1 MCLDGQVPLRIAL
14 RRMRR
19 LRFLLLA
26 LAIAPAL
33 PALPAQVPSLYE
45 AEVQVSAQDPA
56 AQLQGMQ
63 MAMRIV
69 LVRLTGDR
77 NAATRTAVARLL
89 QNPEAYVQQYG
100 YRGADNARPAEGAPM
115 PVLSVKF
122 DAKSIDG
129 ALREAGVRTW
139 GRDRPRVL
147 VWLAVQESG
156 RERVIGQADGS
167 AYAAALTAQARSRGL
182 PMVFPLLDLNDEAW
196 SDLMTP
202 DAPMSE
208 PIAAA
213 ARRYG
218 AQAVLA
224 GQLLMN
230 APGLFEADWTLF
242 AAGEAQPWSSQGDL
256 PEVVLSEGIDRT
268 TDLLAGAISG
278 ATAVTQIDPLRLTV
292 HGVTSLDDYARL
304 DRYLDALEFLS
315 EVRVTRVEPDRVSFV
330 VLARGGVE
338 ALNRAVGL
346 GSTLEPLASQSGTL
360 EFELLRE

>member
-1 MCLDGQVPLRIAL
+1 
-14 RRMRR
+14 MRR
-19 LRFLLLA
+19 LLLLLFALA
-26 LAIAPAL
+26 LAPAY
-33 PALPAQVPSLYE
+33 PAFPAQVPGLYE
-45 AEVQVSAQDPA
+45 AEVQVSAQDQA

-77 NAATRTAVARLL
+77 NAATRAVVAPLL

-100 YRGADNARPAEGAPM
+100 YRGTDSTGPADGAPR

-122 DAKSIDG
+122 DAKALDG
-129 ALREAGVRTW
+129 ALHEAGVRTW

-156 RERVIGQADGS
+156 RERVVGKADGS
-167 AYAAALTAQARSRGL
+167 PYVAALAAEAQSRGL
-182 PMVFPLLDLNDEAW
+182 PVVFPLLDLSDDAW
-196 SDLMTP
+196 SELMTP
-202 DAPMSE
+202 EAPMSE

-218 AQAVLA
+218 AHAVLA
-224 GQLLMN
+224 GRLVMN
-230 APGLFEADWTLF
+230 APGFFEADWTLF
-242 AAGEAQPWSSQGDL
+242 AAGQAQPWSAQGDL

-268 TDLLAGAISG
+268 TDLLAGRMSG
-278 ATAVTQIDPLRLTV
+278 APGVTQIDPVHLIV
-292 HGVTSLDDYARL
+292 HGITSLDDYARL
-304 DRYLDALEFLS
+304 ERYLDSLDSLS
-315 EVRVTRVEPDRVSFV
+315 EVRVTRVEPDRASFV

-338 ALNRAVGL
+338 ALNRAVAL
-346 GSTLEPLASQSGTL
+346 GNTLEPLASQSGTP